1 MHVRRLTSHEE
12 ARIVAV
18 TGPAFISLQVRD
30 LERSAAFYE
39 RYVGVERPDGGRP
52 HAVVSGTKPIGFA
65 VRDVVAGTDLDAIAQ
80 PGQGMALW
88 LHAPDAQDIH
98 DALAAAGT
106 TIVSAPADGPFG
118 RTFTFADPDG
128 YHVTLHDRG

>member
-1 MHVRRLTSHEE
+1 MT
-12 ARIVAV
+12 V
-18 TGPAFISLQVRD
+18 TGPDFISLQVRD

-39 RYVGVERPDGGRP
+39 QHLGLTRSAAGPP
-52 HAVVSGTKPIGFA
+52 HAVVFETEPIAFA
-65 VRDVVAGTDLDAIAQ
+65 VRDVVPGVDLDAIAQ

-88 LHAPDAQDIH
+88 MHAPDAQDVH
-98 DALAAAGT
+98 DGLVAAGT

-128 YHVTLHDRG
+128 YHVTLHDGG